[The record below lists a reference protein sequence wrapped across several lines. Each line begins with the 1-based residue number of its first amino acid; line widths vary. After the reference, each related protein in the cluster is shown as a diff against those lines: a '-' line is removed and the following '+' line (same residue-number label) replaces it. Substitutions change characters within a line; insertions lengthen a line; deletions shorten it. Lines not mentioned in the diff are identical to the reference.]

1 VIGQIHPVKADGL
14 EGGGGHGE
22 TTAAGSLQPEGS
34 SNWRVKGGCRAAL
47 RGPGATMV
55 ASDSIMK
62 FGVCSASFPQRIFSF
77 GTAPE

>member
-1 VIGQIHPVKADGL
+1 
-14 EGGGGHGE
+14 
-22 TTAAGSLQPEGS
+22 
-34 SNWRVKGGCRAAL
+34 
-47 RGPGATMV
+47 MV